1 MRINIKNVIKIILL
15 LQFPVL
21 CQYNGNDFSIG
32 VYGVY
37 TTSASIFLNPNA
49 SDVVIRNQAFV
60 LEDILNP
67 AADIRVRVSEPLII
81 GLNIEYIEKTES
93 SPNLT
98 AFVGGSVVRL
108 KVEDGFNLIPVELTA
123 YYVLP
128 FSTEGWKFLMGG
140 GLGYYNGEFIRK
152 VADTE
157 VSTVQ
162 REAEFGIQ
170 VSASMDFVPINQ
182 IVIRFQMKFRDPEFT
197 VTSQYDQQ
205 EIDYQGHT
213 ILLPGDSFDTKINMD
228 GITFMLGAAVQ
239 F

>member
-1 MRINIKNVIKIILL
+1 MNIRYIIIFILIL
-15 LQFPVL
+15 HFRVL
-21 CQYNGNDFSIG
+21 CQYNGNDISIG

-49 SDVVIRNQAFV
+49 SDVVIRNQSFI
-60 LEDILNP
+60 LEDITNP

-81 GLNIEYIEKTES
+81 GLHVEYIKKTET

-108 KVEDGFNLIPVELTA
+108 NVEDGFNLIPVELTA

-152 VADTE
+152 VADTG

-162 REAEFGIQ
+162 KEAEFGIQ

-182 IVIRFQMKFRDPEFT
+182 VVIRFQMKFRDPQFI

-205 EIDYQGHT
+205 VIEYQGHV
-213 ILLPGDSFDTKINMD
+213 ILLPRDSFDTKINMD
-228 GITFMLGAAVQ
+228 GITFMLGAAIQ